1 MLDVAFVVNVELGGA
16 GCRAFGVC
24 RCGLLASEGRAGI
37 ARYPRERLAVAG
49 RGRAGGWL
57 RAVCAGGL
65 RLGRI
70 GQGLKA
76 GEAVLD
82 IPFMACSLMKNP
94 DIRAGRR
101 LYVIFISCNIYV
113 SFMADLFAK
122 FVNRYSLQAI
132 LAFSF
137 FATAFVEFDFKE
149 KRRRT

>member
-1 MLDVAFVVNVELGGA
+1 L
-16 GCRAFGVC
+16 
-24 RCGLLASEGRAGI
+24 LLACQGRAGI
-37 ARYPRERLAVAG
+37 ARHSRERLAVAG
-49 RGRAGGWL
+49 RGGAGGWL

-101 LYVIFISCNIYV
+101 LYVIFIPCNMYV
-113 SFMADLFAK
+113 SFIVYLFVK
-122 FVNRYSLQAI
+122 FVNRHFLQAI